1 MPKIFVLRHQ
11 LAEQQAKL
19 KLQAKG
25 SDPSGSASPNSD
37 EEKFDPQ
44 PPGQVIVNPA
54 SPPQTVSAVEQPLEL
69 ISRQQK
75 ITGRHRKYKFLI
87 FDITRFQMKAIIPFS
102 LFIPLTLSLLYK
114 LTFNRS
120 IAFNT
125 SFKEENVDVPL
136 KYYFFKL

>member
-54 SPPQTVSAVEQPLEL
+54 SPPQTVSALEQPLEL

-75 ITGRHRKYKFLI
+75 ITGRHRKDKFLVRHRKDKFLI
-87 FDITRFQMKAIIPFS
+87 RH
-102 LFIPLTLSLLYK
+102 TLLL
-114 LTFNRS
+114 
-120 IAFNT
+120 I
-125 SFKEENVDVPL
+125 
-136 KYYFFKL
+136 